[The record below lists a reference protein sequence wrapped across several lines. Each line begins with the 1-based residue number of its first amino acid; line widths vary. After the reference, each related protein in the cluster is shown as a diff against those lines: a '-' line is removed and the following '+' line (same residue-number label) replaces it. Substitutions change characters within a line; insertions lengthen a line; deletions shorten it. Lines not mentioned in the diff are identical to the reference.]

1 MKMIL
6 NTFFSNIS
14 LSSQYVNEVCR
25 NSKYHLRLHLPVQL
39 QFEIRKEGEQQ
50 AAFDPQV
57 ARLRSPQ
64 PSLSSNKSTLTFYLQ
79 LFRGAVPHPPHGVPD
94 RLRQQLRRLY
104 AKPEA
109 GGREVV
115 CSEAPDNVD
124 CYHMQ
129 I

>member
-1 MKMIL
+1 M
-6 NTFFSNIS
+6 
-14 LSSQYVNEVCR
+14 
-25 NSKYHLRLHLPVQL
+25 QL

-50 AAFDPQV
+50 EAFDPQV

-64 PSLSSNKSTLTFYLQ
+64 PSLPSNKSTLTFYLK